1 MSATL
6 AIPYADMAKQ
16 EINDFREKFDCGE
29 PSLNEYLVNT
39 MGQHNK
45 KGITPSFL
53 LPSTDRLHPLIG
65 YYSLTHGQLDCS
77 GLTESTKKKLKLSN
91 IVPILRLSRVA
102 IDKHFEKKGFGKILM
117 AEIFYRAC
125 DCSWQNNSS
134 RGRYSN
140 RHGILL
146 ISEIDEEQKHD
157 RNHHDPAPDTKK
169 TGEKSGYYSTDQK
182 DDNNYDKEFH
192 AMSD

>member
-1 MSATL
+1 MSVTL

-53 LPSTDRLHPLIG
+53 LPSTDPLHPLIG

-77 GLTESTKKKLKLSN
+77 YLAEATQKKLKLPN
-91 IVPILRLSRVA
+91 TVPILRLSRLA
-102 IDKHFEKKGFGKILM
+102 IDKHFKNKGFGKILM
-117 AEIFYRAC
+117 AEVFHRAQI
-125 DCSWQNNSS
+125 SKQNGGCVFIVVDALNHDAKLYYEKYGFESTV
-134 RGRYSN
+134 SN
-140 RHGILL
+140 PLQL
-146 ISEIDEEQKHD
+146 YLKV
-157 RNHHDPAPDTKK
+157 
-169 TGEKSGYYSTDQK
+169 
-182 DDNNYDKEFH
+182 
-192 AMSD
+192 

>member
-1 MSATL
+1 MSVTL

-53 LPSTDRLHPLIG
+53 LPSTDPLHPLIG

-77 GLTESTKKKLKLSN
+77 GLTESTKEVKASQCCSN
-91 IVPILRLSRVA
+91 
-102 IDKHFEKKGFGKILM
+102 
-117 AEIFYRAC
+117 
-125 DCSWQNNSS
+125 
-134 RGRYSN
+134 
-140 RHGILL
+140 
-146 ISEIDEEQKHD
+146 
-157 RNHHDPAPDTKK
+157 PAFIT
-169 TGEKSGYYSTDQK
+169 TGD
-182 DDNNYDKEFH
+182 
-192 AMSD
+192 

>member
-1 MSATL
+1 MSVTL

-53 LPSTDRLHPLIG
+53 LPSTDPLHPLIG

-77 GLTESTKKKLKLSN
+77 GLTESTKKKLKLPN
-91 IVPILRLSRVA
+91 IVPILRLSRLA
-102 IDKHFEKKGFGKILM
+102 IDKNFAKQGFGKILM
-117 AEIFYRAC
+117 AEVFYRAQI
-125 DCSWQNNSS
+125 SKQN
-134 RGRYSN
+134 GGCVFIVVDAL
-140 RHGILL
+140 H
-146 ISEIDEEQKHD
+146 EE
-157 RNHHDPAPDTKK
+157 AKK
-169 TGEKSGYYSTDQK
+169 YYEAYGFESMV
-182 DDNNYDKEFH
+182 DNPLQLYLKV
-192 AMSD
+192 